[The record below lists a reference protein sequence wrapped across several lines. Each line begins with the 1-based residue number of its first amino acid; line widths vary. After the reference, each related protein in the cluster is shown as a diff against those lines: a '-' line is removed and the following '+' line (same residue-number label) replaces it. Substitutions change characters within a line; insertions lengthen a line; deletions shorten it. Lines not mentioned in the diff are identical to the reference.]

1 MPVLTPMQIHG
12 IPNFCGGRLLTNFF
26 GYEPNEFDAF
36 FKQVIG
42 VLGTVENRG
51 NLGMVAA
58 YTNRSQKNAEPFLE
72 KLGFKRIFTT
82 DKYGNY
88 DRETGKT
95 RSDDSSPCV
104 SWAGDWYHDILPAIK
119 AYQEEIA
126 TKRNAAATTS
136 NLRRPA
142 APVAATTPQPVQRDT
157 TQFRVGDV
165 VRVMF
170 STRTFTV
177 VSVMGRYYTCRS
189 HATGNMI
196 PYRPNDLIL
205 VTRA

>member
-1 MPVLTPMQIHG
+1 MPVQTPMQIHS

-58 YTNRSQKNAEPFLE
+58 YTNRQQVNAEPFLE

-82 DKYGNY
+82 DKYGRYN
-88 DRETGKT
+88 RETGKT
-95 RSDDSSPCV
+95 DSADSSPCV
-104 SWAGDWYHDILPAIK
+104 SWAGDWFYDILPAIK
-119 AYQEEIA
+119 AYQAEIA
-126 TKRNAAATTS
+126 TKRNAAAATS

-142 APVAATTPQPVQRDT
+142 APVAATTPPPQIGIAGG
-157 TQFRVGDV
+157 FRVGEV
-165 VRVMF
+165 VRLVF
-170 STRTFTV
+170 SSHTYTV
-177 VSVMGRYYTCRS
+177 VAVHVDSASYSCRS
-189 HATGNMI
+189 HATGNI
-196 PYRPNDLIL
+196 TILNRNDI
-205 VTRA
+205 VNV